1 MFAHM
6 EITWRRHHAG
16 QSWQAWQD
24 GYLRG
29 EVVGYGQAL
38 RADQPSPASYWVA
51 YVGQERLP
59 GQRTTLEEAKAAVEA
74 ALG

>member
-1 MFAHM
+1 MD
-6 EITWRRHHAG
+6 ITWRRHHAG

-38 RADQPSPASYWVA
+38 RAHQPSPASYWVA
-51 YVGQERLP
+51 YVSRERLP
-59 GQRTTLEEAKAAVEA
+59 GRHATVEDAKSVVEA
-74 ALG
+74 VLSDM